1 MRLLAFQGL
10 RYTAAAG
17 DAGQLAAP
25 PYDQINDAARERFHA
40 VSPNQFVHLTRPVPP
55 AAGDDPY
62 RWAAE
67 VHSAWLRDGVV
78 ARDAEPALYPY
89 IIDLAGG
96 GRRLGVMALVGYEP
110 PSVIRPH
117 EQTLD
122 KPLADRTA
130 LLEATHIDLEPA
142 LLLAEDDGQLET
154 LLTADLGGP
163 GTGRP
168 PAVAVAGY
176 RDEDGN
182 HHQLFHIADPRRIA
196 AYQQAL
202 ASRPAAIA
210 DGHHRYKVGQRFA
223 AAHHAPPGTAAAAKL
238 AVVTSMLSPEL
249 TIDPIHRALRTRI
262 DAGRLLAL
270 GGPRPAPPTGT
281 TAMNRASAADATTS
295 AGATN
300 ASTATSGANAVSGP
314 GATPE
319 PRRAAGVLVLAAEP
333 FYGASGKELAAA
345 VAAAPQPAL
354 GVWVAGQAPQIWQLA
369 AASGAGSAASEG
381 ARDASAQAAPATTP
395 TAAAAA
401 GAPPAGHLAVEI
413 FQDAVLPALGLGPKA
428 ATDGTLV
435 YRSNPDEL
443 YSQVAR
449 GELGTG
455 FWLPPMLPAEFAAA
469 IAGGAMLPPKS
480 TRFLPKAMS
489 GLVWSDHESKVI

>member
-10 RYTAAAG
+10 RYAAAAG
-17 DAGQLAAP
+17 GAGRLAAP
-25 PYDQINDAARERFHA
+25 PYDQIDDAARQRFHA
-40 VSPNQFVHLTRPVPP
+40 VSPYQFVHLTRPLAP
-55 AAGDDPY
+55 AAGEDPY
-62 RWAAE
+62 RWAAAT
-67 VHSAWLRDGVV
+67 HRAWLRDGIVE
-78 ARDAEPALYPY
+78 RDRQPSLYPY
-89 IIDLAGG
+89 VIDLAGG

-142 LLLAEDDGQLET
+142 LLLAEDDGQLER
-154 LLTADLGGP
+154 LLAADLGGA

-168 PAVAVAGY
+168 AAVPVAAY
-176 RDEDGN
+176 RDDDG
-182 HHQLFHIADPRRIA
+182 HHHLLFHIDDPQRIA
-196 AYQQAL
+196 AYQRAV
-202 ASRPAAIA
+202 AGRPAAIA

-223 AAHHAPPGTAAAAKL
+223 EAHHAPPGSAAAAKL

-249 TIDPIHRALRTRI
+249 TIDPIHRALRSPV
-262 DAGRLLAL
+262 DAGRLSQIGEI
-270 GGPRPAPPTGT
+270 GGIGTGGAPG
-281 TAMNRASAADATTS
+281 ANGA
-295 AGATN
+295 AGA
-300 ASTATSGANAVSGP
+300 
-314 GATPE
+314 
-319 PRRAAGVLVLAAEP
+319 LVLAAEP
-333 FYGASGKELAAA
+333 FHGATGRELAAA

-354 GVWVAGQAPQIWQLA
+354 GVWAAGQAPQIWRLA
-369 AASGAGSAASEG
+369 VPPSPAASEG
-381 ARDASAQAAPATTP
+381 PAA
-395 TAAAAA
+395 AAAAA
-401 GAPPAGHLAVEI
+401 GRPAARLAVEI
-413 FQDAVLPALGLGPKA
+413 FQDAVLPALGLGPEA
-428 ATDGTLV
+428 ATDGTIV

-443 YSQVAR
+443 YAQVAR
-449 GELGTG
+449 GELAAG